1 MQSKKNMINDHA
13 CSPSSIVMKFVNFQI
28 PWSTSTHET
37 HISIT
42 LLRRRKHD
50 DEKEIEKEKRNSTD
64 PVSIDFNR
72 MELCLNP
79 SS

>member
-50 DEKEIEKEKRNSTD
+50 DENTHNLN
-64 PVSIDFNR
+64 IDCS
-72 MELCLNP
+72 MKTKKK
-79 SS
+79 